1 MKQFNFIIQSK
12 GGVGKSF
19 FTYLIGI
26 KHEENKETLFL
37 DVDGSTKTSSN
48 QLKFL
53 QNDKRLA
60 SIDLLD
66 AQQRIARDLLF
77 GSIEETA
84 TLPFEKFILDF
95 GAPESEQLP
104 ALFSRDV
111 QQNDLKGFADY
122 LDSEFIFHVV
132 IAGGTAYAAC
142 TEYLT
147 QIVKVI
153 GKEFKIVAW
162 INENTFLNYPKQIE
176 QLEEVAKVLEIDI
189 RRFGNILSGSVFDT
203 KVGTNIKDG
212 LGSEGIMK
220 SGYMIKRQMDTLISE
235 IKI

>member
-26 KHEENKETLFL
+26 KHEEIKETLFL
-37 DVDGSTKTSSN
+37 DVDGSTKTSTN

-53 QNDKRLA
+53 WEEKRIG
-60 SIDLLD
+60 SIHLLD

-84 TLPFEKFILDF
+84 TLPYTKFILDF

-104 ALFSRDV
+104 ALFSRDI
-111 QQNDLKGFADY
+111 QEKDLKGFADY
-122 LDSEFIFHVV
+122 LESEFIFHVI

-142 TEYLT
+142 TDYLK

-153 GKEFKIVAW
+153 GTEFKIVAW
-162 INENTFLNYPKQIE
+162 VNENTFLNYSNQI
-176 QLEEVAKVLEIDI
+176 QDLEEASKVLQFEIQ
-189 RRFGNILSGSVFDT
+189 RFGNILSGSVFDT

-212 LGSEGIMK
+212 LGSEGIKK
-220 SGYMIKRQMDTLISE
+220 SGYMIKTQMDRLISE
-235 IKI
+235 INI